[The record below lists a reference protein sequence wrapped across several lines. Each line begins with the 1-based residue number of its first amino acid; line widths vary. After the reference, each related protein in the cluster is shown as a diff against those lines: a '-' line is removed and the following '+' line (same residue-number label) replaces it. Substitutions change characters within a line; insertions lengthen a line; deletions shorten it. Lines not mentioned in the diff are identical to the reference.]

1 MICFIHIQSVKNVHC
16 KLQAVERAGK
26 AVCADLMTSLTE
38 PEPDLLTSGKKG
50 MVSTSKTKDH

>member
-1 MICFIHIQSVKNVHC
+1 MICFIHIQSVKNMHC

-50 MVSTSKTKDH
+50 MVSTS